1 MNPEEEAKTPA
12 PEGAQPPRKNRSHPV
27 KVYLTVLFV
36 VSLLLLVMSF
46 FMQQRSHQALED
58 LNASMS
64 SNESV
69 VELKLDKQK
78 LEFQI
83 QELEKNLAD
92 VEGEQAKW
100 EEEKTALEDQAK
112 ALEWLRQIE
121 QASQT
126 SRSKAAELIQAF
138 QETGLEDSLPDESVV
153 EGGTSPAETYRNL
166 YAVLF

>member
-1 MNPEEEAKTPA
+1 MNPEEPKTQT
-12 PEGAQPPRKNRSHPV
+12 PEGGQPPRSSKSHPV

-36 VSLLLLVMSF
+36 VSLLLLTMSF

-58 LNASMS
+58 LNESMS
-64 SNESV
+64 SNESM

-83 QELEKNLAD
+83 QELQDSLTAAEK
-92 VEGEQAKW
+92 EQADWDK
-100 EEEKTALEDQAK
+100 ERMDLENQAK

-121 QASQT
+121 QAS
-126 SRSKAAELIQAF
+126 RSSHSKTAELIQAF
-138 QETGLEDSLPDESVV
+138 EQTGLEEALPDESVV

-166 YAVLF
+166 YAMIF

>member
-1 MNPEEEAKTPA
+1 MNPEESKTQA
-12 PEGAQPPRKNRSHPV
+12 PEGGQPPRSSKSHPV

-36 VSLLLLVMSF
+36 VSLLLLTMSF

-58 LNASMS
+58 LNESMS

-83 QELEKNLAD
+83 QELQDALTAAEK
-92 VEGEQAKW
+92 EQAGW
-100 EEEKTALEDQAK
+100 DEERADMENQAK

-121 QASQT
+121 QAS
-126 SRSKAAELIQAF
+126 RSSHSKTAELIQAF
-138 QETGLEDSLPDESVV
+138 EQTGLEEALPDESVV

-166 YAVLF
+166 YAMIF